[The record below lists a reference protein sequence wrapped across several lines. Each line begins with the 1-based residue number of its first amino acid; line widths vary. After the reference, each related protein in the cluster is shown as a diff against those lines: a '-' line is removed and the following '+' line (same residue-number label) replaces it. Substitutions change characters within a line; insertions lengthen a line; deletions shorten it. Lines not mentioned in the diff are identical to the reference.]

1 MNNEWITLV
10 LYFGVF
16 IAIFY
21 FFIIM
26 PRKKQEKQHGNFLSE
41 LKKGMKVTT
50 IGGMRGE
57 VVRVKEDT
65 VILRVSE
72 NTEVEFIKK
81 AIAYEDKVN

>member
-1 MNNEWITLV
+1 MV